1 MTRRI
6 VAGTKFKYLRTR
18 SENGKNVHESTV
30 DLTLCSLQKINSHV
44 LETIQKIV

>member
-18 SENGKNVHESTV
+18 SEKNVHESTV